1 MKKNTLKHVLGLLLL
16 VTTVSASAESLRPDP
31 ELTHYLS
38 SAGPLSVEE
47 MKAVKHQKATHG
59 RTLPR
64 LSSNTY
70 TYLRCYYHTSN
81 NDLHPTTNY
90 AWGIDPSSG
99 GYYHLN
105 GNWYSGSVFAWE
117 NMFYTQVPQATL
129 QSVCQSTLKGKGIA
143 GAPAMVF
150 AADNSMSFNYTIWTN
165 DLASQGASINK
176 IIAFGDSL
184 SDNQNMYN
192 LSDWLIPDANT
203 WFIGHFSNGYNW
215 VEYVAA
221 NLNLPMYDWAVGDAA
236 VTTTDLV
243 IPSIGQQEKSWEAY
257 MKSAPNYQPANTLF
271 TMLIGGNDL
280 VGSENSVATVIAN
293 ETQTLQAMINAGA
306 RNILVMNLPDI
317 SKAPV
322 FTIQTNG
329 ATVAA
334 EVLDL
339 NNQLATMVNTL
350 QAQNGSSVTIR
361 LFDTFTLF
369 NSVIANPAAYGVT
382 NTTAS
387 CLNINSTSALNYAET
402 QSPRSI
408 CTNPDTFL
416 FWDTLHPTTHT
427 HKLLGAAVTSF
438 IQANFGSIS
447 TTAMTSK

>member
-1 MKKNTLKHVLGLLLL
+1 MKKNILKHVLGLVLFAG
-16 VTTVSASAESLRPDP
+16 VSATASAATVPDP

-38 SAGPLSVEE
+38 SSGPLSVEE
-47 MKAVKHQKATHG
+47 MKVVQHQKAL
-59 RTLPR
+59 RPR
-64 LSSNTY
+64 AMPHSSSSTY
-70 TYLRCYYHTSN
+70 TYLRCYYHTTS
-81 NDLHPTTNY
+81 NDLHPNTSY
-90 AWGIDPSSG
+90 AWGIDPSNG
-99 GYYHLN
+99 GYYRLT
-105 GNWYSGSVFAWE
+105 GNWYAGGLFDWE
-117 NMFYTQVPQATL
+117 NMFYTSVPQATL
-129 QSVCQSTLKGKGIA
+129 QSVCQSTLQGKGIS

-165 DLASQGASINK
+165 DLPSQGNSINK

-192 LSDWLIPDANT
+192 LSDWLIPDSNT

-257 MKSAPNYQPANTLF
+257 MQKAPNYQAANTLF

-293 ETQTLQAMINAGA
+293 ETQTLQALINAGA
-306 RNILVMNLPDI
+306 RNILVMNLPDV
-317 SKAPV
+317 SRAPV

-334 EVLDL
+334 EVRDLDS
-339 NNQLATMVNTL
+339 QLVTMVNTL
-350 QAQNGSSVTIR
+350 QAQNGSNLKIR
-361 LFDTFTLF
+361 LFDTFSLF
-369 NSVIANPAAYGVT
+369 NNLIDNPASYGVT

-387 CLNINSTSALNYAET
+387 CLNINTVSALNYAET
-402 QSPRSI
+402 QSPRSS
-408 CTNPDTFL
+408 CTNPDTFV